1 MANCYSLRSLVPLVL
16 LVSLAT
22 LGCSN
27 GEPPADAYGNFEV
40 DEVTISAKVGGEL
53 LRFEITEGARVDS
66 GLSVG
71 LVDTTDLHLQRA
83 EVQANMKSTAAERT
97 TVEAQLHLAEN
108 DVARLERDA
117 ARIKAMYD
125 QKAAT
130 QKQLDDITSG
140 LESARR
146 NLDVLRS
153 RYPAINAKADAVR
166 AKSEQLEQRLRD
178 ATIINPVNGVI
189 LTKYAEAHEII
200 APGRPLY
207 SIANL
212 DELYLKAFVS
222 GDQLAQI
229 SIGQQVT
236 VIADG
241 GEGALNEHT
250 GTISWISDVAEFTPK
265 NVQTREERV
274 ALVYAIK
281 VRVSHGGELKIG
293 MPGEVRWSAQ

>member
-1 MANCYSLRSLVPLVL
+1 MATRSTLLTLVTL
-16 LVSLAT
+16 LTLAL

-53 LRFEITEGARVDS
+53 LRFDVVEGTRIDS
-66 GLSVG
+66 GTSVG

-83 EVQANMKSTAAERT
+83 EVRANLSSTAAERKT
-97 TVEAQLHLAEN
+97 IEAQLHLAEN
-108 DVARLERDA
+108 DVVRLERDA
-117 ARIKAMYD
+117 ARIRAMYND
-125 QKAAT
+125 KAAT
-130 QKQLDDITSG
+130 QKQLDDITSA

-153 RYPAINAKADAVR
+153 RYPAVNAQADAVR
-166 AKSEQLEQRLRD
+166 AKSDQLEQRLRD
-178 ATIINPVNGVI
+178 ATIINPIKGVV
-189 LTKYAEAHEII
+189 LTKFAEEHEII

-212 DELYLKAFVS
+212 NDLYLKAFVS

-229 SIGQQVT
+229 TLGQQVT
-236 VIADG
+236 VIADAG
-241 GEGALNEHT
+241 QGALAEHT

-265 NVQTREERV
+265 NVQTRDERV

-281 VRVSHGGELKIG
+281 VRVAHQGELKIG
-293 MPGEVRWSAQ
+293 MPGEVRWSAAQ

>member
-1 MANCYSLRSLVPLVL
+1 MATRSTSLTLIALIT
-16 LVSLAT
+16 LAI

-53 LRFEITEGARVDS
+53 LRFDVVEGARIDS
-66 GLSVG
+66 GISVG

-83 EVQANMKSTAAERT
+83 EIQASLRSTAAERT
-97 TVEAQLHLAEN
+97 TVEAQMHVAEN
-108 DVARLERDA
+108 DLARLERDA
-117 ARIKAMYD
+117 ARIKAMYND
-125 QKAAT
+125 KAAT
-130 QKQLDDITSG
+130 QKQLDDITSA

-153 RYPAINAKADAVR
+153 RYPAIQAQADAVR

-178 ATIINPVNGVI
+178 ATIINPVTGVV
-189 LTKYAEAHEII
+189 LTKFAEGHEII

-207 SIANL
+207 TIANL
-212 DELYLKAFVS
+212 NDLYLKAFVS

-229 SIGQQVT
+229 TLGQQVT
-236 VIADG
+236 VIADA
-241 GEGALNEHT
+241 GEGALAEHT

-265 NVQTREERV
+265 NVQTRDERV

-281 VRVSHGGELKIG
+281 VRVPHQGELKIG
-293 MPGEVRWSAQ
+293 MPGEVHWSQQP